1 MLTGFHG
8 VVVDVGDFDAAVRD
22 YALLLGRAPTASSVD
37 ADHRVRNARFVLA
50 NAELELRALA
60 PATAG
65 GEGSV
70 AREPALPIR
79 GTAGIAGLRFDWR
92 AAPGSR
98 RLPGRLEGPTIPIE
112 LVAESDRAGEAIGST
127 SSLARTPAPT
137 ASAFSAIDPDA
148 QVAGLDHVVI
158 VSPQAERTRRYFA
171 EELGIRLALDRS
183 FPERGLRLLF
193 FRLGG
198 VTLEV
203 ASALAANPSEAGGD
217 AFQGLAWK
225 VTRIEAI
232 QARLRDG
239 GFDVSEIRG
248 GHKVG
253 TRVATVRGPVHGVP
267 TLLIEHPPRDTG
279 AEGG

>member
-8 VVVDVGDFDAAVRD
+8 VVVDVDDFDAAVRD

-37 ADHRVRNARFVLA
+37 ADPRVRIARFALA
-50 NAELELRALA
+50 NAELELRGLA
-60 PATAG
+60 PAVAL
-65 GEGSV
+65 GEVSV
-70 AREPALPIR
+70 VREPALPIR
-79 GTAGIAGLRFDWR
+79 DTAGIAGLRFDGR
-92 AAPGSR
+92 AVAGAGL
-98 RLPGRLEGPTIPIE
+98 LPGRLEGPTIPIE
-112 LVAESDRAGEAIGST
+112 LVDDSDRGREAFGPT
-127 SSLARTPAPT
+127 SPLARTPAPT
-137 ASAFSAIDPDA
+137 PSARSEIDLDA

-183 FPERGLRLLF
+183 FPDRGLRLLF

-203 ASALAANPSEAGGD
+203 ASSLAENPSEAGRD

-248 GHKVG
+248 GHKAG

-267 TLLIEHPPRDTG
+267 TLLIEHPPRDPG
-279 AEGG
+279 AQGG